1 MGCVRPS
8 LSGLREAVEAVGP
21 ETGTRRRPL
30 ESLRQREVLLVCL
43 LVVSSLIVRL
53 FTPYFLTVGNF
64 TAILIGMVPIALATI
79 GQLLVLV
86 SGGLDLS
93 VGAVMALA
101 GTVVGLLM
109 LRGVHPLLSSL
120 VTLAV
125 GGLIGLVNGLLI
137 TRVGV
142 NPLVTTLGTMTIAR
156 SVALVLTEGFS
167 VTNLPPSFAYL
178 GQAQVLGVPPMVWLT
193 GLLAL
198 AFDLA
203 MRHLRFFR
211 QIYYVGGNPRAARL
225 SGIPVDRV
233 QLAVYLLSA
242 VLSALAG
249 ILLASRLMA
258 GTPTAGIGLELTTI
272 TAAVIGGAS
281 LVGGEGTVLG
291 AILGVLLLSVV
302 SNASIILG
310 VSIYWQ
316 GVVSGVIL
324 ILVVAIDMMLKR
336 RS

>member
-1 MGCVRPS
+1 MQAES
-8 LSGLREAVEAVGP
+8 REAGSAVASGSVA
-21 ETGTRRRPL
+21 GRGAAGL
-30 ESLRQREVLLVCL
+30 LRQREVLLILL
-43 LVVSSLIVRL
+43 LVVSSLVVRI
-53 FTPYFLTVGNF
+53 FTPYFLTLGNF
-64 TAILIGMVPIALATI
+64 QAILIGMVPVVLATI
-79 GQLLVLV
+79 GQLMVLV

-93 VGAVMALA
+93 VGAVMALS

-109 LRGVHPLLSSL
+109 LRGTPPLLAALLTL
-120 VTLAV
+120 VV
-125 GGLIGLVNGLLI
+125 GSVFGIVNGLLI

-178 GQAQVLGVPPMVWLT
+178 GQAQLLGLPPMVWLT
-193 GLLAL
+193 GILVL

-233 QLAVYLLSA
+233 QLAVYLMSA
-242 VLSALAG
+242 LLSALAG

-258 GTPTAGIGLELTTI
+258 GTPTAGVGLELTTI
-272 TAAVIGGAS
+272 TAAVVGGAS

-291 AILGVLLLSVV
+291 AVLGVLLLSVV

-316 GVVSGVIL
+316 GVVSGAIL
-324 ILVVAIDMMLKR
+324 IVVVAVDMLLKKLQ
-336 RS
+336 S

>member
-1 MGCVRPS
+1 MDRMDAPVARSDAQAPARSRPAVP
-8 LSGLREAVEAVGP
+8 LRWGD
-21 ETGTRRRPL
+21 L
-30 ESLRQREVLLVCL
+30 LRHREVLLLLLLAAASAVVC
-43 LVVSSLIVRL
+43 L
-53 FTPYFLTVGNF
+53 FTPYFLTAGNF
-64 TAILIGMVPIALATI
+64 KAILIGMVPVVLTAT
-79 GQLLVLV
+79 GQLMVLV

-93 VGAVMALA
+93 VGSVMALA

-109 LRGVHPLLSSL
+109 LEGVPPLAAGVL
-120 VTLAV
+120 TLGV
-125 GGLIGLVNGLLI
+125 GAAFGLLNGLLI

-167 VTNLPPSFAYL
+167 VTNLPQPFAYL
-178 GQAQVLGVPPMVWLT
+178 GQAEVLGLPPMVWLA
-193 GLLAL
+193 GALVL

-211 QIYYVGGNPRAARL
+211 QVYYVGGNPRAARL

-233 QLAVYLLSA
+233 QVGVYLLSA

-291 AILGVLLLSVV
+291 AALGVLLLSVI

-324 ILVVAIDMMLKR
+324 ILVVAIDMVLR
-336 RS
+336 RRQ